1 LYYIVFFTDDY
12 IIKAAHK
19 SLKYPS
25 VGDIVYLLKNL
36 EQLDLEKIEDLKM
49 DILSQEEFNKI

>member
-1 LYYIVFFTDDY
+1 MYYIVFFTDDY

-19 SLKYPS
+19 SLKYPT

-36 EQLDLEKIEDLKM
+36 EQMDFEDIEHLKM
-49 DILSQEEFNKI
+49 DILSEEEFNKI